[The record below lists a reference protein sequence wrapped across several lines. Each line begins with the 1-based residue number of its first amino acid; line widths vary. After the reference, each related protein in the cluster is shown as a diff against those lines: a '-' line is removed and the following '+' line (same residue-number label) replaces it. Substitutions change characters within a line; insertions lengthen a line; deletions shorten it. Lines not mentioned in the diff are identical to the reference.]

1 MASVLQQYH
10 QLADRMATQITS
22 SYQSWTDFL
31 TTAARLYKYP
41 YHEQLMIYAQ
51 RPDATACA
59 EYDLWNKRMGRY
71 IRQGAKGIALIDHSG
86 DAPRL
91 RYVFDVA
98 DTRGTER
105 SRSPYLWEFRPEHER
120 VVSHALEQQ
129 YSIRYAGDF
138 ADQLEQ
144 ICSVKVTEYFLAHEQ
159 DILGIVDGS
168 YAIWDDEADG
178 YYVDADGVAE
188 EFTSEWQAEEYRL
201 KLQEQVLM
209 ERAKGL
215 ISDFCQ
221 SEYGSAPDFSDPAK
235 IGIAYTTITDDEIP
249 IQVNIDLV
257 KFRLERDLNGEHL
270 ETRQYSSLQDLI
282 ANELEILDFSD
293 LVHVSDEDIEQY
305 RWHNREEATEKALE
319 TVESVSLPQEN
330 KALYSV
336 GDTVYLDNK
345 PFEITEVGLFDVHLR
360 DPSQAYPVF
369 RAESK
374 ERLEV
379 LLRQDERNAH
389 LFAVKPPAMGEEE
402 KLILEHEGQAALSEM
417 GELIPDPDDAIS
429 QAEPDEPPA
438 HSPAVSILIDGQ
450 WQEFPSASA
459 AEKASY
465 ADFKAASHR
474 EAQNFRI
481 TDDDLGAG
489 GAKAKFQANLN
500 AIQLLKHLEA
510 EGLQASPEQQQ
521 VLSRYVG
528 WGGLPDAFDASKPS
542 WASEYQALKCILQV
556 MEPIC
561 EAKFYERSNGFRPNR
576 SAENAIAQCY
586 KMINLQKLYFVVDVD
601 IKGFFD
607 NVNHTKLIQQI
618 WHMGIRDKKLLCI
631 IREMLKAPI
640 IMPDGTVEHPVKGT
654 PQGGILSP
662 LLSNIVLNELDWWIA
677 SQWENMPTK
686 YEYSCE
692 VRPNG
697 TINKTAI
704 YGAFKNT
711 TKLKEV
717 HIVRYADDFKLF
729 CRKRSD
735 AEKVFIAVKLWLQDR
750 LKLEIS
756 EEKSKIVNLKRH
768 YSEFLGFEIKAVKK
782 RKRYVVKSHM
792 TEKAISKE
800 KAALIEQVKRIAH
813 VQDRDEEAREITL
826 YNSMVFGIHNYYRY
840 ATMIATDCEQIHR
853 TVSTVMKSRLYGR
866 LTKKGQINEVY
877 IRKNYGDSKQ
887 IRFISSK
894 TVAPVGYIQTKTPLF
909 KKKKVCKYT
918 PEGRAEIHK
927 NLGIN
932 TSIMLA
938 LMRIKEPRR
947 SVEYMDNRISLYA
960 AQYGRCAV
968 TGKELWLDEIHCH
981 HKQPLCRGG
990 TDKYMNLVIVHRD
1003 IHRLIHATDPN
1014 TIVVYLNLFQLDKK
1028 ALAKLNAL
1036 RVLAGQPE
1044 I

>member
-1 MASVLQQYH
+1 MTEKNNPKGVLPMTKQKKLRHSEYYDMQPTFDKLYADSKNGKTFTKLMDIISSGENIR
-10 QLADRMATQITS
+10 LAYRNIKRNGGS
-22 SYQSWTDFL
+22 
-31 TTAARLYKYP
+31 
-41 YHEQLMIYAQ
+41 
-51 RPDATACA
+51 ATAGT
-59 EYDLWNKRMGRY
+59 DKRT
-71 IRQGAKGIALIDHSG
+71 IADIEKL
-86 DAPRL
+86 PVNQ
-91 RYVFDVA
+91 YVSIVQRKLMFYKPKPVK
-98 DTRGTER
+98 RVEIPKPNGKM
-105 SRSPYLWEFRPEHER
+105 RP
-120 VVSHALEQQ
+120 
-129 YSIRYAGDF
+129 
-138 ADQLEQ
+138 
-144 ICSVKVTEYFLAHEQ
+144 
-159 DILGIVDGS
+159 LGIPTIID
-168 YAIWDDEADG
+168 
-178 YYVDADGVAE
+178 
-188 EFTSEWQAEEYRL
+188 RL
-201 KLQEQVLM
+201 V
-209 ERAKGL
+209 
-215 ISDFCQ
+215 
-221 SEYGSAPDFSDPAK
+221 
-235 IGIAYTTITDDEIP
+235 
-249 IQVNIDLV
+249 
-257 KFRLERDLNGEHL
+257 
-270 ETRQYSSLQDLI
+270 
-282 ANELEILDFSD
+282 
-293 LVHVSDEDIEQY
+293 
-305 RWHNREEATEKALE
+305 
-319 TVESVSLPQEN
+319 
-330 KALYSV
+330 
-336 GDTVYLDNK
+336 
-345 PFEITEVGLFDVHLR
+345 
-360 DPSQAYPVF
+360 
-369 RAESK
+369 
-374 ERLEV
+374 
-379 LLRQDERNAH
+379 
-389 LFAVKPPAMGEEE
+389 
-402 KLILEHEGQAALSEM
+402 
-417 GELIPDPDDAIS
+417 
-429 QAEPDEPPA
+429 
-438 HSPAVSILIDGQ
+438 
-450 WQEFPSASA
+450 
-459 AEKASY
+459 
-465 ADFKAASHR
+465 
-474 EAQNFRI
+474 
-481 TDDDLGAG
+481 
-489 GAKAKFQANLN
+489 
-500 AIQLLKHLEA
+500 
-510 EGLQASPEQQQ
+510 QQ
-521 VLSRYVG
+521 
-528 WGGLPDAFDASKPS
+528 
-542 WASEYQALKCILQV
+542 CILQV

-586 KMINLQKLYFVVDVD
+586 KMINLQKLYYVVDVD

-640 IMPDGTVEHPVKGT
+640 VMLNGTVEHPTKGT

-662 LLSNIVLNELDWWIA
+662 LLSNIVLNELDWWID

-768 YSEFLGFEIKAVKK
+768 YSEFLGFEMKAVRK

-800 KAALIEQVKRIAH
+800 KTALIEQVKQIAH
-813 VQDRDEEAREITL
+813 VQDRDDEAREITL

-853 TVSTVMKSRLYGR
+853 AVSTVMKNRLYGR

-918 PEGRAEIHK
+918 PECRAEIHK

-938 LMRIKEPRR
+938 LVRIKEPRR

-968 TGKELWLDEIHCH
+968 TGKELGLDEIHCH
-981 HKQPLCRGG
+981 HKQPLSMGG

-1014 TIVVYLNLFQLDKK
+1014 TIAMYLNLFQLDKK